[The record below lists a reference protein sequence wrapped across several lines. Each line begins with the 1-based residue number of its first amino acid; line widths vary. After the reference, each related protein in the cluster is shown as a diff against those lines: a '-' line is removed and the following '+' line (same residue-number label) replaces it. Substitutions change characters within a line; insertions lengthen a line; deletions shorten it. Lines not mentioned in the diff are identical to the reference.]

1 MNGATG
7 ERIVIAGAGAIGC
20 HVGLQLDRAGAAVT
34 LLGSERVAA
43 DVAAHGLRVD
53 STGKNS
59 PPLTPEDMP
68 FTVDPACCADAALV
82 VVTVK
87 SLATGELAAAIAP
100 HVPRG
105 CAILTLQ
112 NGVSNGPRLA
122 QFFPDNAVLQGVIM
136 ANVVEAGPGHFR
148 LTRGGG
154 ISLEQ
159 SPAPALKLFD
169 RAPGLGTRRVTDIR
183 GALWSKL
190 LLNLTNP
197 LNAISGAPLRENLQD
212 RDFRLLLCACMREGV
227 AVVRTAGIALERLT
241 PLPTAWLPH
250 VMGLPNALF
259 LRLGRDML
267 ALDPAART
275 SMAQDIERGRPTEID
290 YLNGE
295 IVRLAERCGARA
307 PLNRMVTDSVK
318 TLEREGSGRGADLMR
333 ELLRAIGR

>member
-1 MNGATG
+1 MTDATG
-7 ERIVIAGAGAIGC
+7 PRIVIAGAGAIGC
-20 HVGLQLDRAGAAVT
+20 HVGLQLHRAGTPVT
-34 LLGSERVAA
+34 LLGSERVTA
-43 DVAAHGLRVD
+43 DVAAHGLRID
-53 STGKNS
+53 SGRQDD
-59 PPLTPEDMP
+59 PAFAPGDLP
-68 FTVDPACCADAALV
+68 FTADPACCADAELV

-87 SLATGELAAAIAP
+87 SLATGELAGTIAP

-112 NGVSNGPRLA
+112 NGVSNGARLA
-122 QFFPDNAVLQGVIM
+122 RYFPDNAVLQGIIM
-136 ANVVEAGPGHFR
+136 ANVVETGPGHFS
-148 LTRGGG
+148 LTRGGRVF
-154 ISLEQ
+154 LEN
-159 SPAPALKLFD
+159 SPVPVLEPFD
-169 RAPGLGTRRVTDIR
+169 RAPGLGTRRVADIR

-212 RDFRLLLCACMREGV
+212 RDFRLLLCACMREGI
-227 AVVRTAGIALERLT
+227 AVVRRAGIALERLT
-241 PLPTAWLPH
+241 PLPTPWLPY

-290 YLNGE
+290 YLVGE
-295 IVRLAERCGARA
+295 ILRLAERNGTAA
-307 PLNRMVTDSVK
+307 PLNRMVYDSVK
-318 TLEREGSGRGADLMR
+318 TLEREGSGRGPQLMR